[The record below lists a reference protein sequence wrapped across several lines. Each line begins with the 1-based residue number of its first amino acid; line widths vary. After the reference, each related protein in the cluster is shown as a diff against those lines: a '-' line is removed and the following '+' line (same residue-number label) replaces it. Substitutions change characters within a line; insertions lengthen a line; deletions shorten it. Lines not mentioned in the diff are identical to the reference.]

1 MRALVCCLSYICG
14 QLRTVGNGKI
24 YTFSLMFC
32 RVRLAQVPHGQVGLI
47 VQLLARRLAVFH
59 RRLHRQ
65 QLAEGEA
72 RPTGRQQWDAGRG
85 GAQVLPGGGV
95 GRLERCLKRRQKPV
109 QRQRGRGA
117 SGLMSTMP
125 LKTRNK
131 NQMTIL
137 KMKVTGGVLQVA
149 WAAVKEL
156 PRQRQERVPQ
166 LVKQRHPLSR
176 VALGT
181 VLLQEG
187 ARAE

>member
-1 MRALVCCLSYICG
+1 
-14 QLRTVGNGKI
+14 
-24 YTFSLMFC
+24 
-32 RVRLAQVPHGQVGLI
+32 
-47 VQLLARRLAVFH
+47 
-59 RRLHRQ
+59 
-65 QLAEGEA
+65 
-72 RPTGRQQWDAGRG
+72 
-85 GAQVLPGGGV
+85 
-95 GRLERCLKRRQKPV
+95 
-109 QRQRGRGA
+109 
-117 SGLMSTMP
+117 MSTMP